1 MSYGLPNAFWKKV
14 TFSIALRTELVL
26 PGTSS
31 QAHDLPCFPGRC
43 PLQASTPKD
52 WALPSDHVLLP
63 SPLISQHRHSFLDHI
78 HLRLNLSRSQDRKCG
93 RDEILVSALRPIES
107 GLCMVSSTTRSQNL
121 PREPHPPL
129 WAVTALVAKMALKVE
144 QLETVALSGG
154 DSNSRQRPL
163 LLERWS

>member
-1 MSYGLPNAFWKKV
+1 MPVCPSLCTKSYLSEVSYGLPNAFWKKV
-14 TFSIALRTELVL
+14 TLSIALRTELVV

-78 HLRLNLSRSQDRKCG
+78 HLGLNLSRSQDRKCG

-107 GLCMVSSTTRSQNL
+107 GLCMVSSTTRSQNF
-121 PREPHPPL
+121 PWRWVWRVSFPL
-129 WAVTALVAKMALKVE
+129 KC
-144 QLETVALSGG
+144 LSCCNAR
-154 DSNSRQRPL
+154 SMQKTMI
-163 LLERWS
+163 